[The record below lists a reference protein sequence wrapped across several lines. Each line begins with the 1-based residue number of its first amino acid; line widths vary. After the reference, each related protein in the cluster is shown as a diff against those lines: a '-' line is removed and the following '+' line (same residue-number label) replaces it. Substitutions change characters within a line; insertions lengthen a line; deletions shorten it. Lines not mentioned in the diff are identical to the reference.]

1 MSNVLNYLKA
11 IVAVIGAVATALLT
25 ALPDNETVQTW
36 GPIVSAFVTA
46 IAVYVVP
53 NIPGN
58 DTVATDDGVGPG
70 VGA

>member
-11 IVAVIGAVATALLT
+11 IVAVI
-25 ALPDNETVQTW
+25 
-36 GPIVSAFVTA
+36 TA

-58 DTVATDDGVGPG
+58 DTVATDDGVGPE